1 MSSKGGPPRVLGN
14 DPFKRAAA
22 PSKAAPQP
30 QKPGSPPQKAVPQPE
45 KPLAEA
51 IAEKISKEPAAS
63 PVPPRAK
70 PVMTPVKPPEPKR
83 VAPKPPPPPKIVVP
97 KPKAGDGTPARRA
110 VTSFAS
116 APPPAPEPK
125 VTAPERPSQR
135 LPKVEVKPSPSAPAA
150 PAATQADV
158 PKAPMPPP
166 PPDGAVRRATQAAV
180 VKPMPPPPAGDTAPA
195 LPRSSFPTPIPS
207 PVAHAGSP
215 TIGADPIAH
224 SFSPEARHAPQSH
237 EGSPELRAEFTAHET
252 SPEVIEE
259 LEEGR
264 ATPHSGS
271 PAVVAELKEREAIPH
286 GHSPEVVSDR
296 VRDVGLAL
304 EAAKE
309 VGEGLAR
316 PLIAAASG
324 LAKAAKT
331 ALGLGSVGAVDTWGK
346 DESLTRALHPVGD
359 FLYDKYFRVT
369 VEGAELIPSGP
380 SILVANHS
388 GALPLDGPMLHY
400 ALQRE
405 RSDLSGARWLVEDQ
419 VFHAPVLGVLVNRL
433 GAVRAHPDNA
443 VKLLEEGRP
452 VIVFPEGFLGISK
465 PFTQRYQLKRF
476 GRGGYVKLA
485 LKQHVPIVPVAIVG
499 AEESMPL
506 LAKLPGGMLGLPYLP
521 LTPPPLPA
529 RWRIRFSDPIVV
541 NGSAEDLAYVQEQ
554 NDLVRDTIAGMLT
567 AMLGS

>member
-22 PSKAAPQP
+22 PSKPAPQP
-30 QKPGSPPQKAVPQPE
+30 EKPVPQAE

-51 IAEKISKEPAAS
+51 IAEKIAKEPAAS

-70 PVMTPVKPPEPKR
+70 PVMTPMTPVKPPEPKR
-83 VAPKPPPPPKIVVP
+83 MAPKPPPPPKIVVP

-116 APPPAPEPK
+116 SPPPAPQPAPEPK

-135 LPKVEVKPSPSAPAA
+135 VPKVEVKP
-150 PAATQADV
+150 
-158 PKAPMPPP
+158 MPPAP
-166 PPDGAVRRATQAAV
+166 PTLSARTGEGRGEGAVEQPKEPRA
-180 VKPMPPPPAGDTAPA
+180 
-195 LPRSSFPTPIPS
+195 SIPTPIPS

-224 SFSPEARHAPQSH
+224 SFSPEAKHAPQPH
-237 EGSPELRAEFTAHET
+237 EGSPELKAEFTAHET
-252 SPEVIEE
+252 SPEVVEE
-259 LEEGR
+259 LEQGR

-271 PAVVAELKEREAIPH
+271 PAVVAELKQHEAIPH
-286 GHSPEVVSDR
+286 SDSPEVISDR

-316 PLIAAASG
+316 PLVAAASG
-324 LAKAAKT
+324 LAKAAKS
-331 ALGLGSVGAVDTWGK
+331 ALGLGAVGAVDTWGK
-346 DESLTRALHPVGD
+346 DEALTKALHPVGD

-485 LKQHVPIVPVAIVG
+485 IKQGVPIVPVAIVG

-506 LAKLPGGMLGLPYLP
+506 LAKLPGGLLGLPYLP

-529 RWRIRFSDPIVV
+529 RWRIRFSDPITVD
-541 NGSAEDLAYVQEQ
+541 GSAEDLAYVQEQ